1 MAISMMQGDKYA
13 IPFVLQTLDGTLI
26 TPDMVN
32 TVVLNLGSFSRQY
45 PGDVAYE
52 NGKWLMPLA
61 QRQTFAMRGFVEP
74 QARVE
79 FSDGTIFG
87 GAGESI
93 DVTQALSL
101 GIIGSDDTK
110 GSSINKNS
118 AKNTGVS
125 GMIFIR
131 INVTGVE
138 VTLNGA
144 VRYDVSQDLS
154 EEQKEQARKNIE
166 AISTESISQK
176 LGTSE
181 SKIPSEKAVSDA
193 IANAGGGDML
203 KSAYDPNGEVEK
215 VGGIADYVEANSPVK
230 SVDGETG
237 TVQTH
242 AVKTT
247 EQALSDEEK
256 HQARTNIGAGTSN
269 FSGSYNDLTDQPMIP
284 EPYTL
289 PVASEDALGG
299 VKAIPKTD
307 EMTAQVGVD
316 ESGALWYK
324 PGTGGTSE
332 TPTADE
338 VLFTKDLVLTEQF
351 GRYVP
356 VDGKVT
362 VPAENI
368 SVQAVVLDAFSQ
380 DKNPTITQPSV
391 SVSSSTAR
399 AYEVGTSVTPAYN
412 GSLNPGA
419 YEYKPKP
426 TGVVAQ
432 SWSAVN
438 NVTSEQIAAQSGTFA
453 AYIVPDGANYKI
465 TLNCTYSDGE
475 IPFTALDQE
484 YPDGQIK
491 GGTKSATTGAITG
504 YRNSFY
510 GTTTDKKITTD
521 SALIR
526 GLAQKSNRAY
536 TNGSTF
542 SVTIPVGALRVI
554 IAYPATL
561 RDVTSI
567 KDVNGMNTDITSAFV
582 KSTIDVEGA
591 SSYLAIPY
599 KVYTQDFAAPNDV
612 KDTYTVTI

>member
-1 MAISMMQGDKYA
+1 MAVSMTQGDKYA
-13 IPFVLQTLDGTLI
+13 VPFMLQALDGTLI
-26 TPDMVN
+26 TPDIVK
-32 TVVLNLGSFSRQY
+32 TVVLNLGSLSRQY
-45 PGDVAYE
+45 PGNVTYE
-52 NGKWLMPLA
+52 NGKWMMPLT
-61 QRQTFAMRGFVEP
+61 QKQTFAMRGYVEP

-79 FSDGTIFG
+79 FSDGSIFG
-87 GAGESI
+87 GSGESI
-93 DVTQALSL
+93 DVVKALSR
-101 GIIGSDDTK
+101 GIIGKDSST
-110 GSSINKNS
+110 GSSVNRNTSDNS
-118 AKNTGVS
+118 CVTGL
-125 GMIFIR
+125 IYIR
-131 INVTGVE
+131 INAAGVT
-138 VTLNGA
+138 VTPEGT
-144 VRYDVSQDLS
+144 VRYDIQQDLT
-154 EEQKEQARKNIE
+154 EEQQEQARKNI
-166 AISTESISQK
+166 
-176 LGTSE
+176 
-181 SKIPSEKAVSDA
+181 
-193 IANAGGGDML
+193 
-203 KSAYDPNGEVEK
+203 
-215 VGGIADYVEANSPVK
+215 
-230 SVDGETG
+230 
-237 TVQTH
+237 
-242 AVKTT
+242 
-247 EQALSDEEK
+247 
-256 HQARTNIGAGTSN
+256 GAGTSD
-269 FSGSYNDLTDQPMIP
+269 FDGSYNSLTDKP
-284 EPYTL
+284 EAYEI
-289 PVASEDALGG
+289 PVASEEALGG

-316 ESGALWYK
+316 ETGALWYK
-324 PGTGGTSE
+324 PGSGGTGE
-332 TPTADE
+332 TPTADQ

-438 NVTSEQIAAQSGTFA
+438 NVTSEQIAAQSGAFA
-453 AYIVPDGANYKI
+453 AYIVPDGANYRI

-484 YPDGQIK
+484 YPAGQIK
-491 GGTKSATTGAITG
+491 GGTKSAATGAITG

-510 GTTTDKKITTD
+510 GTTTDKEAATD
-521 SALIR
+521 SAVIR

-542 SVTIPVGALRVI
+542 SITIPVGALRVI

-567 KDVNGMNTDITSAFV
+567 KDVNGLNADITTAFTQATV
-582 KSTIDVEGA
+582 EVEGA
-591 SSYLAIPY
+591 ASYLSIPY
-599 KVYTQDFAAPNDV
+599 KVYTLDFATPNDT
-612 KDTYTVTI
+612 KNTYNVTI

>member
-1 MAISMMQGDKYA
+1 MAVSLTQGDKYA
-13 IPFVLQTLDGTLI
+13 VPFMLQALDGTLI
-26 TPDMVN
+26 TPDIVK
-32 TVVLNLGSFSRQY
+32 TVVLNLGSLSRQY
-45 PGDVAYE
+45 PGNVTYE
-52 NGKWLMPLA
+52 NGKWMMPLT
-61 QRQTFAMRGFVEP
+61 QKQTFAMRGYVEP

-79 FSDGTIFG
+79 FSDGSIFG
-87 GAGESI
+87 GSGESI
-93 DVTQALSL
+93 DVAKALSR
-101 GIIGSDDTK
+101 GIIGKDSST
-110 GSSINKNS
+110 GSSVNRNTSDNS
-118 AKNTGVS
+118 GVTGL
-125 GMIFIR
+125 IYIR
-131 INVTGVE
+131 INAAGVT
-138 VTLNGA
+138 VTPEGT
-144 VRYDVSQDLS
+144 VRYDIQQDLT

-166 AISTESISQK
+166 AISTESISQE

-215 VGGIADYVEANSPVK
+215 AGGIADYVEANSPVK

-256 HQARTNIGAGTSN
+256 HQARANIGAGTSN
-269 FSGSYNDLTDQPMIP
+269 FDGSYNSLTDKP
-284 EPYTL
+284 ESYNL
-289 PVASEDALGG
+289 PVASEESLGG
-299 VKAIPKTD
+299 VKAILKTD

-453 AYIVPDGANYKI
+453 AYIVPDGANYRI

-484 YPDGQIK
+484 YPAGQIK

-510 GTTTDKKITTD
+510 GTTTDKAATTD
-521 SALIR
+521 SAVIR

-554 IAYPATL
+554 IAYPAIL

-567 KDVNGMNTDITSAFV
+567 KDVNGLNADITTAFTQATV
-582 KSTIDVEGA
+582 EVEGA
-591 SSYLAIPY
+591 ASYLSIPY
-599 KVYTQDFAAPNDV
+599 KVYTLDFATPNDT
-612 KDTYTVTI
+612 KNTYNVTI

>member
-1 MAISMMQGDKYA
+1 MAVSMTQGDKYA
-13 IPFVLQTLDGTLI
+13 VPFMLQALDGTLI
-26 TPDMVN
+26 TPDIVK
-32 TVVLNLGSFSRQY
+32 TVVLNLGSLSRQY
-45 PGDVAYE
+45 PGNVTYE
-52 NGKWLMPLA
+52 NGKWMMPLT
-61 QRQTFAMRGFVEP
+61 QKQTFAMRGYVEP

-79 FSDGTIFG
+79 FSDGSIFG
-87 GAGESI
+87 GSGESI
-93 DVTQALSL
+93 DVAKALSR
-101 GIIGSDDTK
+101 GIIGKDSST
-110 GSSINKNS
+110 GSSVNRNTSDNS
-118 AKNTGVS
+118 GVTGL
-125 GMIFIR
+125 IYIR
-131 INVTGVE
+131 INAAGVT
-138 VTLNGA
+138 VTPEGT
-144 VRYDVSQDLS
+144 VRYDIQQNLT

-166 AISTESISQK
+166 AISTESISQE

-215 VGGIADYVEANSPVK
+215 AGGIADYVEANSPVK

-247 EQALSDEEK
+247 EQALSDAEK
-256 HQARTNIGAGTSN
+256 QQARENIGAGTSD
-269 FSGSYNDLTDQPMIP
+269 FDGSYNSLTDKP
-284 EPYTL
+284 EAYEL
-289 PVASEDALGG
+289 PVASEEALGG

-316 ESGALWYK
+316 ETGALWYK
-324 PGTGGTSE
+324 PGSGGTGE
-332 TPTADE
+332 TPTADQ

-484 YPDGQIK
+484 YPAGQIK

-510 GTTTDKKITTD
+510 GTTTDKEATTD
-521 SALIR
+521 SAVIR

-554 IAYPATL
+554 IAYPAIL

-567 KDVNGMNTDITSAFV
+567 KDVNGLNADITTAFTQATV
-582 KSTIDVEGA
+582 EVEGA
-591 SSYLAIPY
+591 ASYLSIPY
-599 KVYTQDFAAPNDV
+599 KVYTLDFATPNDT
-612 KDTYTVTI
+612 KNTYNVTI

>member
-1 MAISMMQGDKYA
+1 MAVSMTQGDKYA
-13 IPFVLQTLDGTLI
+13 VPFMLQALDGTLI
-26 TPDMVN
+26 TPDIVK
-32 TVVLNLGSFSRQY
+32 TVVLNLGSLSRQY
-45 PGDVAYE
+45 PGNVTYE
-52 NGKWLMPLA
+52 NGKWMMPLT
-61 QRQTFAMRGFVEP
+61 QKQTFAMRGYVEP

-79 FSDGTIFG
+79 FSDGSIFG
-87 GAGESI
+87 GSGESI
-93 DVTQALSL
+93 DVAKALSR
-101 GIIGSDDTK
+101 GIIGKDSST
-110 GSSINKNS
+110 GSSVNRNTSDNS
-118 AKNTGVS
+118 GVTGL
-125 GMIFIR
+125 IYIR
-131 INVTGVE
+131 INAAGVT
-138 VTLNGA
+138 VTPEGT
-144 VRYDVSQDLS
+144 VRYDIQQNLT

-166 AISTESISQK
+166 AISTESISQE

-215 VGGIADYVEANSPVK
+215 AGGIADYVEANSPVK

-247 EQALSDEEK
+247 EQALSDAEK
-256 HQARTNIGAGTSN
+256 QQARENIGAGTSD
-269 FSGSYNDLTDQPMIP
+269 FDGSYNSLTDKP
-284 EPYTL
+284 EAYEL
-289 PVASEDALGG
+289 PVASEEALGG

-316 ESGALWYK
+316 ETGALWYK
-324 PGTGGTSE
+324 PGSGGTGE
-332 TPTADE
+332 TPTADQ

-438 NVTSEQIAAQSGTFA
+438 NVTSEQIAAQSGAFA
-453 AYIVPDGANYKI
+453 AYIVPDGANYRI

-484 YPDGQIK
+484 YPAGQIK

-510 GTTTDKKITTD
+510 GTTTDKEATTD
-521 SALIR
+521 SAVIR

-554 IAYPATL
+554 IAYPAIL

-567 KDVNGMNTDITSAFV
+567 KDVNGLNADITTAFTQATV
-582 KSTIDVEGA
+582 EVEGA
-591 SSYLAIPY
+591 ASYLSIPY
-599 KVYTQDFAAPNDV
+599 KVYTLDFATPNDT
-612 KDTYTVTI
+612 KNTYNVTI

>member
-1 MAISMMQGDKYA
+1 MANVPLKTIKFPGLPDTYVVESGD
-13 IPFVLQTLDGTLI
+13 P
-26 TPDMVN
+26 
-32 TVVLNLGSFSRQY
+32 
-45 PGDVAYE
+45 
-52 NGKWLMPLA
+52 
-61 QRQTFAMRGFVEP
+61 
-74 QARVE
+74 
-79 FSDGTIFG
+79 
-87 GAGESI
+87 
-93 DVTQALSL
+93 SL
-101 GIIGSDDTK
+101 GITGATPGQIPVVKSVDENGNPTEWETTATPVT
-110 GSSINKNS
+110 SINGK
-118 AKNTGVS
+118 T
-125 GMIFIR
+125 
-131 INVTGVE
+131 
-138 VTLNGA
+138 GA
-144 VRYDVSQDLS
+144 VELNASDVGAVS
-154 EEQKEQARKNIE
+154 KNDI
-166 AISTESISQK
+166 TQQ

-181 SKIPSEKAVSDA
+181 DKVPSEKAVTDA

-203 KSAYDPNGEVEK
+203 KATYDPDGTVAE
-215 VGGIADYVEANSPVK
+215 VGGISKFVSENGGKIDTISVNGIEQAINNKTVDITVPTDNKDLKNGAGYITEDGIPVK

-237 TVQTH
+237 EVQTH

-247 EQALSDEEK
+247 AQKLSDAEK
-256 HQARTNIGAGTSN
+256 QQARENIGAGTSN
-269 FSGSYNDLTDQPMIP
+269 FDGSYNSLADKP
-284 EPYTL
+284 ESYNL
-289 PVASEDALGG
+289 PVASEESLGG
-299 VKAIPKTD
+299 VKAIPKTA

-324 PGTGGTSE
+324 PGTGGTGE
-332 TPTADE
+332 TTTADE

-426 TGVVAQ
+426 TGVAAQ

-438 NVTSEQIAAQSGTFA
+438 NVTPEQIATQSGTFA

-484 YPDGQIK
+484 YPAGQIK

-510 GTTTDKKITTD
+510 GTTTDKEATTD
-521 SALIR
+521 SAVIR

-567 KDVNGMNTDITSAFV
+567 KDVNGLNADITTAFTQATV
-582 KSTIDVEGA
+582 EVEGA
-591 SSYLAIPY
+591 ASYLSIPY
-599 KVYTQDFAAPNDV
+599 KVYTLDFATPNDT
-612 KDTYTVTI
+612 KNTYNVTI

>member
-1 MAISMMQGDKYA
+1 MAVSMTQGDKYA
-13 IPFVLQTLDGTLI
+13 VPFMLQALDGTLI
-26 TPDMVN
+26 TPDIVK
-32 TVVLNLGSFSRQY
+32 TVVLNLGSLSRQY
-45 PGDVAYE
+45 PGNVTYE
-52 NGKWLMPLA
+52 NGKWMMPLT
-61 QRQTFAMRGFVEP
+61 QKQTFAMRGYVEP

-79 FSDGTIFG
+79 FSDGSIFG
-87 GAGESI
+87 GSGESI
-93 DVTQALSL
+93 DVAKALSR
-101 GIIGSDDTK
+101 GIIGKDSST
-110 GSSINKNS
+110 GSSVNRNTSDNS
-118 AKNTGVS
+118 GVTGL
-125 GMIFIR
+125 IYIR
-131 INVTGVE
+131 INAAGVT
-138 VTLNGA
+138 VTPEGT
-144 VRYDVSQDLS
+144 VRYDIQQDLT

-166 AISTESISQK
+166 AISTESISQE

-215 VGGIADYVEANSPVK
+215 AGGIADYVEANSPVK

-256 HQARTNIGAGTSN
+256 HQARANIGAGTSN
-269 FSGSYNDLTDQPMIP
+269 FDGSYNSLTDKP
-284 EPYTL
+284 ESYNL
-289 PVASEDALGG
+289 PVASEESLGG
-299 VKAIPKTD
+299 VKAILKTD

-484 YPDGQIK
+484 YPAGQIK

-510 GTTTDKKITTD
+510 GTTTDKAATTD
-521 SALIR
+521 SAVIR

-554 IAYPATL
+554 IAYPAIL

-567 KDVNGMNTDITSAFV
+567 KDVNGLNADITTAFTQATV
-582 KSTIDVEGA
+582 EVEGA
-591 SSYLAIPY
+591 ASYLSIPY
-599 KVYTQDFAAPNDV
+599 KVYTLDFATPNDT
-612 KDTYTVTI
+612 KNTYNVTI

>member
-1 MAISMMQGDKYA
+1 MLKATYD
-13 IPFVLQTLDGTLI
+13 PDGT
-26 TPDMVN
+26 
-32 TVVLNLGSFSRQY
+32 
-45 PGDVAYE
+45 VAETGGISKFVSE
-52 NGKWLMPLA
+52 NGGKI
-61 QRQTFAMRGFVEP
+61 
-74 QARVE
+74 
-79 FSDGTIFG
+79 DTISVNG
-87 GAGESI
+87 IEQSINNKTVDITVPTDNKDLKNGAGYITE
-93 DVTQALSL
+93 D
-101 GIIGSDDTK
+101 GI
-110 GSSINKNS
+110 
-118 AKNTGVS
+118 
-125 GMIFIR
+125 
-131 INVTGVE
+131 
-138 VTLNGA
+138 
-144 VRYDVSQDLS
+144 
-154 EEQKEQARKNIE
+154 
-166 AISTESISQK
+166 
-176 LGTSE
+176 
-181 SKIPSEKAVSDA
+181 
-193 IANAGGGDML
+193 
-203 KSAYDPNGEVEK
+203 
-215 VGGIADYVEANSPVK
+215 PVK

-237 TVQTH
+237 EVQTH

-247 EQALSDEEK
+247 AQALSDAEK
-256 HQARTNIGAGTSN
+256 QQARENIGAGTSD
-269 FSGSYNDLTDQPMIP
+269 FDGSYNSLTDKP
-284 EPYTL
+284 EAYEL
-289 PVASEDALGG
+289 PVASEEALGG

-316 ESGALWYK
+316 ETGALWYK
-324 PGTGGTSE
+324 PGSGGTGE
-332 TPTADE
+332 TPTADQ

-438 NVTSEQIAAQSGTFA
+438 NVTSEQIAAQSGAFA
-453 AYIVPDGANYKI
+453 AYIVPDGANYRI

-484 YPDGQIK
+484 YPAGQIK
-491 GGTKSATTGAITG
+491 GGTKSAATGAITG

-510 GTTTDKKITTD
+510 GTTTDKEAATD
-521 SALIR
+521 SAVIR

-536 TNGSTF
+536 ANGSTF

-567 KDVNGMNTDITSAFV
+567 KDVNGLNADITTAFTQATV
-582 KSTIDVEGA
+582 EVEGA
-591 SSYLAIPY
+591 ASYLSIPY
-599 KVYTQDFAAPNDV
+599 KVYTLDFATPNDT
-612 KDTYTVTI
+612 KNTYNVTI

>member
-1 MAISMMQGDKYA
+1 MANVPLKTIKFPGLPDTYVVESGD
-13 IPFVLQTLDGTLI
+13 P
-26 TPDMVN
+26 
-32 TVVLNLGSFSRQY
+32 
-45 PGDVAYE
+45 
-52 NGKWLMPLA
+52 
-61 QRQTFAMRGFVEP
+61 
-74 QARVE
+74 
-79 FSDGTIFG
+79 
-87 GAGESI
+87 
-93 DVTQALSL
+93 SL
-101 GIIGSDDTK
+101 GI
-110 GSSINKNS
+110 
-118 AKNTGVS
+118 TGATPGQIPVVKS
-125 GMIFIR
+125 VDENG
-131 INVTGVE
+131 NPTEWETTAAPVTSVNGK
-138 VTLNGA
+138 TGA
-144 VRYDVSQDLS
+144 VELNASDVGAVSKDDITQ
-154 EEQKEQARKNIE
+154 Q
-166 AISTESISQK
+166 
-176 LGTSE
+176 LGTSAD
-181 SKIPSEKAVSDA
+181 KVPSEKAVADA

-203 KSAYDPNGEVEK
+203 KATYDPDGTVAEA
-215 VGGIADYVEANSPVK
+215 GGISKFVSGNGGKIDTISVNGIEQSINNKTVDITVPTDNKDLKNGAGYITEDGIPVK

-237 TVQTH
+237 EVQTH

-247 EQALSDEEK
+247 AQALSDAEK
-256 HQARTNIGAGTSN
+256 QQARENIGAGTSD
-269 FSGSYNDLTDQPMIP
+269 FDGSYNSLTDKP
-284 EPYTL
+284 EAYEL
-289 PVASEDALGG
+289 PVASEEALGG

-307 EMTAQVGVD
+307 EMTAQVGAD
-316 ESGALWYK
+316 ETGALWYK
-324 PGTGGTSE
+324 PGSGGTGE
-332 TPTADE
+332 TPTADQ

-432 SWSAVN
+432 SWSATN
-438 NVTSEQIAAQSGTFA
+438 NVTSEQIAEQSGTFA
-453 AYIVPDGANYKI
+453 AYAVPDGANYRI
-465 TLNCTYSDGE
+465 TLSCTYSDGE
-475 IPFTALDQE
+475 IPLTALDKE
-484 YPDGQIK
+484 YPAGQIK
-491 GGTKSATTGAITG
+491 GGTKSVVTSAITG

-510 GTTTDKKITTD
+510 GTTTDKEATTD
-521 SALIR
+521 SAVIR

-567 KDVNGMNTDITSAFV
+567 KDVNGLNADITAAFTQATV
-582 KSTIDVEGA
+582 EVEGA
-591 SSYLAIPY
+591 ASYLSIPY
-599 KVYTQDFAAPNDV
+599 KVYTLDFATPNDT
-612 KDTYTVTI
+612 KNTYNVTI

>member
-1 MAISMMQGDKYA
+1 MANVPLKTIKFPGLPDTYVVESGD
-13 IPFVLQTLDGTLI
+13 P
-26 TPDMVN
+26 
-32 TVVLNLGSFSRQY
+32 
-45 PGDVAYE
+45 
-52 NGKWLMPLA
+52 
-61 QRQTFAMRGFVEP
+61 
-74 QARVE
+74 
-79 FSDGTIFG
+79 
-87 GAGESI
+87 
-93 DVTQALSL
+93 SL
-101 GIIGSDDTK
+101 GI
-110 GSSINKNS
+110 
-118 AKNTGVS
+118 TGATPGQIPVVKS
-125 GMIFIR
+125 VDENG
-131 INVTGVE
+131 NPTEWETTATPVTSVNGK
-138 VTLNGA
+138 TGA
-144 VRYDVSQDLS
+144 VELNASDVGAVSKDDITQ
-154 EEQKEQARKNIE
+154 Q
-166 AISTESISQK
+166 
-176 LGTSE
+176 LGTSAD
-181 SKIPSEKAVSDA
+181 KVPSEKAVADA
-193 IANAGGGDML
+193 IENAGGGDML
-203 KSAYDPNGEVEK
+203 KATYDPDGTVAEA
-215 VGGIADYVEANSPVK
+215 GGISKFVSENGGKIDTISVNGIEQSINNKTVDITVPTDNKDLKNGAGYITEDGIPVK

-237 TVQTH
+237 EVQTH

-247 EQALSDEEK
+247 AQALSDAEK
-256 HQARTNIGAGTSN
+256 QQARENIGAGTSD
-269 FSGSYNDLTDQPMIP
+269 FDGSYNSLTDKP
-284 EPYTL
+284 EAYEL
-289 PVASEDALGG
+289 PVASEEALGG

-316 ESGALWYK
+316 ETGALWYK
-324 PGTGGTSE
+324 PGSGGTGE
-332 TPTADE
+332 TPTADQ

-438 NVTSEQIAAQSGTFA
+438 NVTSEQIAEQSGTFA
-453 AYIVPDGANYKI
+453 AYAVPDGANYRI
-465 TLNCTYSDGE
+465 TLSCTYSDGE
-475 IPFTALDQE
+475 IPLTALDKE
-484 YPDGQIK
+484 YPAGQIK
-491 GGTKSATTGAITG
+491 GGTKSVVTSAITG

-510 GTTTDKKITTD
+510 GTTTDKEATTD
-521 SALIR
+521 SAVIR

-567 KDVNGMNTDITSAFV
+567 KDVNGLNADITTAFTQATV
-582 KSTIDVEGA
+582 EVEGA
-591 SSYLAIPY
+591 ASYLSIPY
-599 KVYTQDFAAPNDV
+599 KVYTLDFATPNDT
-612 KDTYTVTI
+612 KNTYNVTI

>member
-1 MAISMMQGDKYA
+1 MAVSMTQGDKYA
-13 IPFVLQTLDGTLI
+13 VPFMLQALDGTLI
-26 TPDMVN
+26 TPDIVK
-32 TVVLNLGSFSRQY
+32 TVVLNLGSLSRQY
-45 PGDVAYE
+45 PGNVTYE
-52 NGKWLMPLA
+52 NGKWMMPLT
-61 QRQTFAMRGFVEP
+61 QKQTFAMRGYVEP

-79 FSDGTIFG
+79 FSDGSIFG
-87 GAGESI
+87 GSGESI
-93 DVTQALSL
+93 DVAKALSR
-101 GIIGSDDTK
+101 GIIGKDSST
-110 GSSINKNS
+110 GSSVNRNTSDNS
-118 AKNTGVS
+118 GVTGL
-125 GMIFIR
+125 IYIR
-131 INVTGVE
+131 INAAGVT
-138 VTLNGA
+138 VTPEGT
-144 VRYDVSQDLS
+144 VRYDIQQNLT

-166 AISTESISQK
+166 AISTESISQE

-215 VGGIADYVEANSPVK
+215 AGGIADYVEANSPVK

-247 EQALSDEEK
+247 EQALSDAEK
-256 HQARTNIGAGTSN
+256 QQARENIGAGTSD
-269 FSGSYNDLTDQPMIP
+269 FDGSYNSLTDKP
-284 EPYTL
+284 EAYEL
-289 PVASEDALGG
+289 PVASEESLGG

-316 ESGALWYK
+316 ETGALWYK
-324 PGTGGTSE
+324 PGSGGTGE
-332 TPTADE
+332 TPTADQ

-438 NVTSEQIAAQSGTFA
+438 NVTSEQIAAQSGAFA
-453 AYIVPDGANYKI
+453 AYIVPDAANYRI

-484 YPDGQIK
+484 YPAGQIK
-491 GGTKSATTGAITG
+491 GGTKSAATGAITG

-510 GTTTDKKITTD
+510 GTTTDKEATTD
-521 SALIR
+521 SAVIR

-536 TNGSTF
+536 ANGSTF

-554 IAYPATL
+554 IAYPAIL

-567 KDVNGMNTDITSAFV
+567 KDVNGLNADITTAFTQATV
-582 KSTIDVEGA
+582 EVEGA
-591 SSYLAIPY
+591 ASYLSIPY
-599 KVYTQDFAAPNDV
+599 KVYTLDFATPNDT
-612 KDTYTVTI
+612 KNTYNVTI

>member
-1 MAISMMQGDKYA
+1 MAVSMTQGDKYA
-13 IPFVLQTLDGTLI
+13 VPFMLQALDGTLI
-26 TPDMVN
+26 TPDIVK
-32 TVVLNLGSFSRQY
+32 TVVLNLGSLSRQY
-45 PGDVAYE
+45 PGNVTYE
-52 NGKWLMPLA
+52 NGKWMMPLT
-61 QRQTFAMRGFVEP
+61 QKQTFAMRGYVEP

-79 FSDGTIFG
+79 FSDGSIFG
-87 GAGESI
+87 GSGESI
-93 DVTQALSL
+93 DVAKALSR
-101 GIIGSDDTK
+101 GIIGKDSST
-110 GSSINKNS
+110 GSSVNRNTSDNS
-118 AKNTGVS
+118 GVTGL
-125 GMIFIR
+125 IYIR
-131 INVTGVE
+131 INAAGVT
-138 VTLNGA
+138 VTPEGT
-144 VRYDVSQDLS
+144 VRYDIQQDLT

-166 AISTESISQK
+166 AISTESISQE

-215 VGGIADYVEANSPVK
+215 AGGIADYVEANSPVK

-256 HQARTNIGAGTSN
+256 HQARANIGAGTSN
-269 FSGSYNDLTDQPMIP
+269 FDGSYNSLTDKP
-284 EPYTL
+284 ESYNL
-289 PVASEDALGG
+289 PVASEESLGG
-299 VKAIPKTD
+299 VKAILKTD

-453 AYIVPDGANYKI
+453 AYIVPDGANYRI

-484 YPDGQIK
+484 YPAGQIK

-510 GTTTDKKITTD
+510 GTTTDKAATTD
-521 SALIR
+521 SAVIR

-554 IAYPATL
+554 IAYPAIL

-567 KDVNGMNTDITSAFV
+567 KDVNGLNADITTAFTQATV
-582 KSTIDVEGA
+582 EVEGA
-591 SSYLAIPY
+591 ASYLSIPY
-599 KVYTQDFAAPNDV
+599 KVYTLDFATPNDT
-612 KDTYTVTI
+612 KNTYNVTI